1 MPLARTLLVL
11 VCVAAA
17 LPAAA
22 QQGGELRWPG
32 FSSSY
37 PGLSAQRSQPQGL
50 KWNLVAQAGG
60 SAGPLAA
67 GPVASYGVGLSW
79 AFTPSLSA
87 SVDVGTYDLRAGAE
101 RDSVRFTNLGLQWRY

>member
-22 QQGGELRWPG
+22 QQGGDIRWRG

-37 PGLSAQRSQPQGL
+37 PGLSAPRAPAQGL
-50 KWNLVAQAGG
+50 KWSLAAQTGG
-60 SAGPLAA
+60 SPGA
-67 GPVASYGVGLSW
+67 VASYGVGVSW

-87 SVDVGTYDLRAGAE
+87 SVDLGAYDLRSGIE